1 MQCCCS
7 ASRPPRGC
15 CLALGAVGEVVTKV
29 RRASV
34 DAAAAVPALE
44 VGAAMEVQGCGE
56 DCDFVCSECAWEACR
71 IVADHGDL
79 CAVRITSD
87 GELCAGVQR
96 RHVRPMARVVQ
107 KRAAVA
113 ATQPSKRVRRMCLL
127 SRAEQVRTR
136 EARVV

>member
-1 MQCCCS
+1 M
-7 ASRPPRGC
+7 
-15 CLALGAVGEVVTKV
+15 
-29 RRASV
+29 
-34 DAAAAVPALE
+34 
-44 VGAAMEVQGCGE
+44 
-56 DCDFVCSECAWEACR
+56 
-71 IVADHGDL
+71 ADHGDL